1 MNGTKWYKLNKSN
14 EPLEVFLEERFAE
27 LESTMSS
34 KISSGIVNIGEI
46 VFSVGLTFLLEIKVD
61 PFEKIWG
68 VLPFFKGNTPSFITT
83 SASCIIIFLLSIAI
97 SHLVILCIKKV
108 KAFFSDNKSTPSE
121 AYKLEEYFYKKVL
134 NDIVTGISLEKKS
147 SELLQNIKKSETKEQ
162 DIDLYLIYLMESTFY
177 FNQAISHIT
186 ERNIVEIDNPNRTEY
201 TDFLQSVNPNILCDI
216 FTICISTLKRIIPAL
231 DQHGQSVENASD
243 ACKTFQDYIKAIK
256 EQTSPQ
262 NKASDRTSSISRTSR

>member
-68 VLPFFKGNTPSFITT
+68 IFPFFKGNTPSFITT
-83 SASCIIIFLLSIAI
+83 SVSCIIIFLLSIAI
-97 SHLVILCIKKV
+97 SHLVILCIKRI
-108 KAFFSDNKSTPSE
+108 KAFFSDNKSTPSD

-147 SELLQNIKKSETKEQ
+147 SELLQNIKKGKSETKEQ
-162 DIDLYLIYLMESTFY
+162 DTNLYLIYLMESTFY

-186 ERNIVEIDNPNRTEY
+186 ERNIVEINNPNRTEY
-201 TDFLQSVNPNILCDI
+201 TDFLKSVNPNILCDI

-231 DQHGQSVENASD
+231 EQHGQSVENASD
-243 ACKTFQDYIKAIK
+243 ACKTFQDYIEDIK
-256 EQTSPQ
+256 KQIPPP
-262 NKASDRTSSISRTSR
+262 NKASDSSTH

>member
-14 EPLEVFLEERFAE
+14 EPLEVFLEERFSE

-68 VLPFFKGNTPSFITT
+68 IFPFFKGNTPSFITT
-83 SASCIIIFLLSIAI
+83 SVSCIIIFLLSIAI
-97 SHLVILCIKKV
+97 SHLVILFIKRI
-108 KAFFSDNKSTPSE
+108 KAFFSDNKSTPSD

-147 SELLQNIKKSETKEQ
+147 SELLQNIKNSETKEQ
-162 DIDLYLIYLMESTFY
+162 DTNLYLIYLIESTFY
-177 FNQAISHIT
+177 FNQAISHLT
-186 ERNIVEIDNPNRTEY
+186 EKNIIEINNPNRTEY
-201 TDFLQSVNPNILCDI
+201 TDFLQSVNPNILREI
-216 FTICISTLKRIIPAL
+216 FTICTSTLSRIIPAL
-231 DQHGQSVENASD
+231 EQHGQSVQSAND
-243 ACKTFQDYIKAIK
+243 AQKTFQTYIESIK
-256 EQTSPQ
+256 NQT
-262 NKASDRTSSISRTSR
+262 KTKK